1 MTSSKTLLNKDY
13 QYCDVIGS
21 ETLKECLGNY
31 TSEELKN
38 LKEEDWA
45 IIELKRK
52 ISSKV
57 MTEKSKLDSGLQP
70 SSATKVLYSII
81 LCFIKWWKI
90 Q

>member
-1 MTSSKTLLNKDY
+1 MAGSKSLLNKDY

-21 ETLKECLGNY
+21 EVLKECLGNY

-52 ISSKV
+52 ISHKV
-57 MTEKSKLDSGLQP
+57 NTEKEKANSGLQP
-70 SSATKVLYSII
+70 SSASKVL
-81 LCFIKWWKI
+81 
-90 Q
+90 